1 MYLQKFDLTGRL
13 ALVTGGAQGIGAAC
27 ADALTEAGARVVIAD
42 LDLPAAETKAAA
54 LRAAGR
60 QAVAVALDVTD
71 SVAVEDLA
79 EALETEGGVD
89 ILINNAGI
97 VPSGTLET
105 LRDEEIAATLA
116 VNVAAPLSLTRDLL
130 GALSASRGQ
139 VVNMG
144 SVFGDIGFP
153 YFSAYSASKFGL
165 RGWSDALRRELAP
178 RGIAV
183 TYLAPRATRTD
194 ATAGFDRLVG
204 PMAMT
209 LDDPQ
214 VVAARAWRAIAARR
228 REQLPASR
236 ERLFVTLQ
244 RLRPAIIDR
253 ALIRLARDPAVI
265 AAARN
270 SSS

>member
-1 MYLQKFDLTGRL
+1 MSTKTVLITGAGSGLGRAL
-13 ALVTGGAQGIGAAC
+13 AVEANRHGHRIILVGRRDAPLAETAALIR
-27 ADALTEAGARVVIAD
+27 DVMI
-42 LDLPAAETKAAA
+42 LPADVTT
-54 LRAAGR
+54 AAGR
-60 QAVAVALDVTD
+60 DSIAATVADTGL
-71 SVAVEDLA
+71 
-79 EALETEGGVD
+79 D

-194 ATAGFDRLVG
+194 AAAGFDRLVG

-214 VVAARAWRAIAARR
+214 VVAARAWRAIAARQ

>member
-1 MYLQKFDLTGRL
+1 MSTKTVLITGAGSGLGRAL
-13 ALVTGGAQGIGAAC
+13 AVEANRHGHRIILVGRR
-27 ADALTEAGARVVIAD
+27 DAPLAETATLIRDVMI
-42 LDLPAAETKAAA
+42 LPADITS
-54 LRAAGR
+54 AAGR
-60 QAVAVALDVTD
+60 ASIAATVADTGL
-71 SVAVEDLA
+71 
-79 EALETEGGVD
+79 D

-105 LRDEEIAATLA
+105 LSDEEIAATLA

-194 ATAGFDRLVG
+194 AAAGFDRLVG

-214 VVAARAWRAIAARR
+214 VVATRAWQAIAARR

>member
-1 MYLQKFDLTGRL
+1 MSTKTVLITGAGSGLGRAL
-13 ALVTGGAQGIGAAC
+13 AVEANRHGHRIILVGRR
-27 ADALTEAGARVVIAD
+27 DAPLAETATLIRDVMI
-42 LDLPAAETKAAA
+42 LPADITT
-54 LRAAGR
+54 AAGR
-60 QAVAVALDVTD
+60 ASIAATVADTGL
-71 SVAVEDLA
+71 
-79 EALETEGGVD
+79 D

-105 LRDEEIAATLA
+105 LSDEEIAATLA

-130 GALSASRGQ
+130 RALSASRGQ

-194 ATAGFDRLVG
+194 AAAGFDRLVG

-214 VVAARAWRAIAARR
+214 VVAARAWQAIAARR

>member
-1 MYLQKFDLTGRL
+1 MSKKTVLITGAGSGLGRAL
-13 ALVTGGAQGIGAAC
+13 AIEADRHDHRVILVGRREAPLAETAALIR
-27 ADALTEAGARVVIAD
+27 DVMI
-42 LDLPAAETKAAA
+42 LPADVTSAADRASIAATVAETG
-54 LRAAGR
+54 L
-60 QAVAVALDVTD
+60 
-71 SVAVEDLA
+71 
-79 EALETEGGVD
+79 D

-97 VPSGTLET
+97 VPSGALEALT
-105 LRDEEIAATLA
+105 DAEIAQTLTL
-116 VNVAAPLSLTRDLL
+116 NIAAPLSLTRDLL
-130 GALSASRGQ
+130 NALSASRGQ

-183 TYLAPRATRTD
+183 TYLAPRGTRTD
-194 ATAGFDRLVG
+194 AAAGFDRLVG

-214 VVAARAWRAIAARR
+214 MVAARAWRAIAARR

-236 ERLFVTLQ
+236 ERLFVALQ
-244 RLRPAIIDR
+244 RLRPSIIDR
-253 ALIRLARDPAVI
+253 ALIRLARDPAVM

>member
-1 MYLQKFDLTGRL
+1 MSTKTVLITGAGSGLGRAL
-13 ALVTGGAQGIGAAC
+13 AVEANRHGHRIILVGRR
-27 ADALTEAGARVVIAD
+27 DAPLAETATLIRDVMI
-42 LDLPAAETKAAA
+42 LPADITS
-54 LRAAGR
+54 AAGR
-60 QAVAVALDVTD
+60 ASIAATVADTGL
-71 SVAVEDLA
+71 
-79 EALETEGGVD
+79 D

-105 LRDEEIAATLA
+105 LSDEEIAATLA

-194 ATAGFDRLVG
+194 AAAGFDRLVG

-214 VVAARAWRAIAARR
+214 VVAARAWQAIAARR

>member
-1 MYLQKFDLTGRL
+1 MSTKTVLITGAGSGLGRAL
-13 ALVTGGAQGIGAAC
+13 AVEANRHGHRIILVGRR
-27 ADALTEAGARVVIAD
+27 DAPLAETATLIRDVMI
-42 LDLPAAETKAAA
+42 LPADITT
-54 LRAAGR
+54 AAGR
-60 QAVAVALDVTD
+60 ASIAATVADTGL
-71 SVAVEDLA
+71 
-79 EALETEGGVD
+79 D

-105 LRDEEIAATLA
+105 LSDEEIAATLA

-183 TYLAPRATRTD
+183 TYLAPRAARTD
-194 ATAGFDRLVG
+194 AAAGFDRLVG

-214 VVAARAWRAIAARR
+214 VVAARAWQAIAARR